1 MAFLVHLLVC
11 TFGMGSWVAINGLW
25 VELPLLV
32 TELPEAWNLPSYL
45 TVIIQLANI
54 GPLLVTLLH
63 RFRPGCLSEVPV
75 ILAVLGLGTVTCV
88 LMAFLWNVTSW
99 VQGGRHSVAFMVL
112 TFCLALVDCTSSVT
126 FLPFMSRLPA
136 SYLTTFFVGE
146 GLSGLLP
153 ALVALAQGS
162 GLTVCV
168 NVTDTPGPGTSSP
181 VTAGNSSITQ
191 GAHSTSALS
200 SALPTASPG
209 HLQSRYLPARFA
221 PLLFFLL
228 LALMMAGCLVAFLL
242 LQRRPRCPETSIE
255 ELLSS
260 EVTLH
265 SIRPRDE
272 KGRGPPG
279 LADSSKGPGRGEE
292 PCITPW
298 AAQLGFIYALV
309 AFVNALTNSV
319 LPAVQTYSCL
329 SYGTVAYHLSATL
342 SSMANPLACFLS
354 MFLPNRLVPVQ
365 PWATWA
371 AAKITVCR
379 DFAAWV
385 QIPALPPLAVRC
397 GGGGSH
403 FPSLGLGDASARQRV
418 GTALLQHGGR
428 HKTRGSCSML
438 RGACRV
444 WQVHL
449 ECQPPRL
456 GPWGGAGGPCPPPL
470 PGLPLWLL
478 RPAHLPSPGEIDTQ
492 KMPLAGKLGDLPWGS
507 KAMEGR
513 WGLVGEQDQRPRH
526 SELVG
531 PQVRRWAQRPV
542 SQLKRCSWGVN
553 LACGALPST
562 LRGIR
567 ASSAPGSHT
576 DPLKPHGSNL

>member
-191 GAHSTSALS
+191 
-200 SALPTASPG
+200 
-209 HLQSRYLPARFA
+209 
-221 PLLFFLL
+221 
-228 LALMMAGCLVAFLL
+228 
-242 LQRRPRCPETSIE
+242 RRPRCPETSIE

-354 MFLPNRLVPVQ
+354 MFLPNRSLLFLGV
-365 PWATWA
+365 
-371 AAKITVCR
+371 
-379 DFAAWV
+379 
-385 QIPALPPLAVRC
+385 LAV
-397 GGGGSH
+397 
-403 FPSLGLGDASARQRV
+403 LGTGFGAYNMAMAVMSPCPLMQGHWAGEVLIVVSWVLFAGCLSYVKVMLGVILRDRSRS
-418 GTALLQHGGR
+418 ALL
-428 HKTRGSCSML
+428 
-438 RGACRV
+438 
-444 WQVHL
+444 W
-449 ECQPPRL
+449 
-456 GPWGGAGGPCPPPL
+456 
-470 PGLPLWLL
+470 
-478 RPAHLPSPGEIDTQ
+478 
-492 KMPLAGKLGDLPWGS
+492 
-507 KAMEGR
+507 
-513 WGLVGEQDQRPRH
+513 
-526 SELVG
+526 
-531 PQVRRWAQRPV
+531 
-542 SQLKRCSWGVN
+542 
-553 LACGALPST
+553 CGAAVQLGSLLGALLMFP
-562 LRGIR
+562 LVNVFGFF
-567 ASSAPGSHT
+567 SSADSC
-576 DPLKPHGSNL
+576 NLQCSA

>member
-45 TVIIQLANI
+45 TVIIQLANV

-181 VTAGNSSITQ
+181 VTAEDNSITQ

-200 SALPTASPG
+200 SALPAASRG
-209 HLQSRYLPARFA
+209 HLQSRYLPARFS

-279 LADSSKGPGRGEE
+279 LADSSKGSGREEE
-292 PCITPW
+292 PCITPR
-298 AAQLGFIYALV
+298 ATQLVFIYTLV

-354 MFLPNRLVPVQ
+354 MFLPNRSLLFLGV
-365 PWATWA
+365 
-371 AAKITVCR
+371 
-379 DFAAWV
+379 
-385 QIPALPPLAVRC
+385 LAV
-397 GGGGSH
+397 
-403 FPSLGLGDASARQRV
+403 LGTGFGAYNMAMAVMSPCPVMQGHWAGEVLIVVSWVLFAGCLSYVKVMLGVILRDRSRS
-418 GTALLQHGGR
+418 ALLWCGAAVQLGSLLGALLMFPLVNVF
-428 HKTRGSCSML
+428 GFFSSADSCSL
-438 RGACRV
+438 
-444 WQVHL
+444 Q
-449 ECQPPRL
+449 
-456 GPWGGAGGPCPPPL
+456 
-470 PGLPLWLL
+470 
-478 RPAHLPSPGEIDTQ
+478 
-492 KMPLAGKLGDLPWGS
+492 
-507 KAMEGR
+507 
-513 WGLVGEQDQRPRH
+513 
-526 SELVG
+526 
-531 PQVRRWAQRPV
+531 
-542 SQLKRCSWGVN
+542 CS
-553 LACGALPST
+553 A
-562 LRGIR
+562 
-567 ASSAPGSHT
+567 
-576 DPLKPHGSNL
+576 